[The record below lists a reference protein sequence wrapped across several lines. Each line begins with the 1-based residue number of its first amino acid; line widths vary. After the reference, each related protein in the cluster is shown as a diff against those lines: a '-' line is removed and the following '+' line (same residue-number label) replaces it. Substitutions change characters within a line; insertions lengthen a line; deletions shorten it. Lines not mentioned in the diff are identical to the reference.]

1 VLLMGMWIVC
11 CMVPGWRPGE
21 ESCRRCAAWRELGRS
36 CSASD
41 GKCGLCVAW
50 SRAGARGKRAVARC
64 AAWRELGRSC
74 GASDGNVD
82 CVLHG
87 PGLAPGGKRA
97 VAAVRLGGS

>member
-41 GKCGLCVAW
+41 G
-50 SRAGARGKRAVARC
+50 
-64 AAWRELGRSC
+64 
-74 GASDGNVD
+74 NVD

-87 PGLAPGGKRA
+87 PGLAPGGKELSPLCGLEG
-97 VAAVRLGGS
+97 VRKELWCF